1 MNQSLFFQIER
12 VINDSLLRIPIGQFV
27 GLINVLIKLDRDCN
41 NIIEAYA
48 DAFVN
53 KDNAYATFNSLRVEI
68 FGNEELGFRI
78 EKKLKDRNPDD
89 YNLDKIIKKIA
100 GGRFN
105 HSDVN
110 ILNSFSKDDYVNWIL
125 SCDQDALNLVEET
138 MLKFKG
144 MQHPTDEQ
152 KSITDKAIEAL
163 EEVASKSTL
172 NKLRVNKILN
182 H

>member
-1 MNQSLFFQIER
+1 
-12 VINDSLLRIPIGQFV
+12 
-27 GLINVLIKLDRDCN
+27 
-41 NIIEAYA
+41 
-48 DAFVN
+48 
-53 KDNAYATFNSLRVEI
+53 
-68 FGNEELGFRI
+68 
-78 EKKLKDRNPDD
+78 
-89 YNLDKIIKKIA
+89 
-100 GGRFN
+100 
-105 HSDVN
+105 VN